1 MVSQTLAQDNLYL
14 YFKRFSLYTSL
25 IVAIAG
31 ATVLVGWH
39 FDIVFLKRILPN
51 MASMKVNGAIG
62 FVLLSVSVLLISDL
76 HKRKRL
82 YTWIGNFFATLAIL
96 IGALT
101 IVQYVFDINIGIDN
115 LFYQDTPR
123 PGRLNAPGR
132 LSHVSAIYILATGF
146 AILLVNSRDRNAV
159 IAAQY
164 LALIGTMSGLMSL
177 SGYMY
182 EVKILYSVFP
192 YSSVALH
199 TSILS
204 ILLGL
209 SILTNNPSK
218 GLMRIISDE
227 HHGGFMA
234 RRLLPFGC
242 IGPLIIGWLVLEG
255 EHQGFYDSNL
265 RPAIFATTS
274 AVVVTIVI
282 WWTARTLNRLDREKQ
297 ESESRVMEA
306 DDKMVFMALH
316 DELTKLPNRRLLL
329 QRVKE
334 IYGPGVRKNK
344 RMYGA
349 LLYIDWDNIKALNDK
364 EGFKVGDELLV
375 QIANRI
381 TMSVREADFV
391 ARYGND
397 EFTVLLDSLST
408 HENEA
413 VALAEKTARKIL
425 ATLSQ
430 TYVIGKMAYNGTACI
445 GISIYS
451 NQDGHTDDLLKR
463 AEFANSQAKV
473 IGKNTVSF
481 FDPIMQFHYKE
492 RLALEKDLH
501 TALLEKQF
509 ELHYQMQVYRNGHI
523 HAAEVL
529 IRWRHPTRGMVSPME
544 FISAAEASGLIIPIG
559 QWVLETACE
568 QLKIWQ
574 SDLRT
579 KFIKLA
585 VNVSASQF
593 QSEDYVEQVAKVIKK
608 SGIDPNMLDLE
619 LTESMALADI
629 ETAVYKMHELKAMG
643 LHLSFDDFGTGY
655 SSLSYLSRLPLD
667 KLKIDQS
674 FTNNIEKNTRDT
686 VIVRSIINM
695 AQTLG
700 FEVIAE
706 GVETEEQLRFL
717 NKHGCPVYQGYFFSK
732 PLPLKEFEEI
742 LLSEKKFKPIF

>member
-1 MVSQTLAQDNLYL
+1 MALHKLSQDNLYL
-14 YFKRFSLYTSL
+14 NFKWFSLYTSL
-25 IVAIAG
+25 IVAISG
-31 ATVLVGWH
+31 AAVLVGWH
-39 FDIVFLKRILPN
+39 FDIVLLKRILPD
-51 MASMKVNGAIG
+51 MASMKVNGAIA
-62 FVLLSVSVLLISDL
+62 FVLLAISVLLISDL
-76 HKRKRL
+76 HRRKRL
-82 YTWIGNFFATLAIL
+82 YTFIGDFFATLVIL

-101 IVQYVFDINIGIDN
+101 ISQYAFDINIGIDN

-123 PGRLNAPGR
+123 PGRLNPPGR
-132 LSHVSAIYILATGF
+132 LSHISAIYILGTGV
-146 AILLVNSRDRNAV
+146 AILLINSRQRSAV
-159 IAAQY
+159 ITAQF

-209 SILTNNPSK
+209 SILTNNPSN
-218 GLMRIISDE
+218 GLIRIISDE

-234 RRLLPFGC
+234 RRLLPFGI

-255 EHQGFYDSNL
+255 EHQGFYNANL
-265 RPAIFATTS
+265 RPAIFATAS
-274 AVVVTIVI
+274 ALVVTIVI

-297 ESESRVMEA
+297 DSESKVIEA
-306 DDKMVFMALH
+306 DDKMVFMAFH
-316 DELTKLPNRRLLL
+316 DELTMLPNRRLLEERL
-329 QRVKE
+329 KE
-334 IYGPGVRKNK
+334 IYGPGVRKEK
-344 RMYGA
+344 RLYGA

-364 EGFKVGDELLV
+364 EGFKAGDELLV

-381 TMSVREADFV
+381 KMSVREADFV

-397 EFTVLLDSLST
+397 EFIVLLDALSER
-408 HENEA
+408 ENEA
-413 VALAEKTARKIL
+413 ITMAEKTARKIL

-430 TYVIGKMAYNGTACI
+430 TYVIGKIAYTGTACA
-445 GISIYS
+445 GISMYS
-451 NQDGHTDDLLKR
+451 NQDGNTEDLLKR
-463 AEFANSQAKV
+463 AEFANNQAKV

-481 FDPIMQFHYKE
+481 FDPIMQFNYKE
-492 RLALEKDLH
+492 RVALEKDLH

-509 ELHYQMQVYRNGHI
+509 ELYYQMQVYRNGHI

-544 FISAAEASGLIIPIG
+544 FIAAAEASGLIIPIG

-568 QLKIWQ
+568 QLKIWE
-574 SDLRT
+574 SDPRT

-585 VNVSASQF
+585 VNVSACQF
-593 QSEDYVEQVAKVIKK
+593 QADDYVDQVANVINK
-608 SGIDPNMLDLE
+608 SGINPNMLDLE

-629 ETAVYKMHELKAMG
+629 EKAIYKMHELKAMG

-655 SSLSYLSRLPLD
+655 SSLAYLSRLPLD

-674 FTNNIEKNTRDT
+674 FTNNIEKNSRDT
-686 VIVRSIINM
+686 VIVKTIINM
-695 AQTLG
+695 AHSLG

-706 GVETEEQLRFL
+706 GVETEEQRQFL
-717 NKHGCPVYQGYFFSK
+717 TKHGCPVYQGYLFSK
-732 PLPLKEFEEI
+732 PIPIKEFEEI
-742 LLSEKKFKPIF
+742 LLSEKQFKLTF